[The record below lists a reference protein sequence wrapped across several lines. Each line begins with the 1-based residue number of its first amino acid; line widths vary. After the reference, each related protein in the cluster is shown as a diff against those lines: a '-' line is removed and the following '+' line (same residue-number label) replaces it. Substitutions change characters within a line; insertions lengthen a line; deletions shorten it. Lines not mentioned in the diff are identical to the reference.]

1 MSDFANK
8 LTKGSLLA
16 KNTLYSLIGY
26 AIPIFVAIFSIPIL
40 IDSLGVD
47 GFGILSIAWMIT
59 GYFSLLDFGVGRAL
73 TKLISEK
80 LGTEST
86 QGISSLVWSAL
97 FLTLIIGL
105 IGSLLLCLIAP
116 FLVNDVFKIPPT
128 LLSDVEF
135 SFYILAISIPIVIST
150 VALRGILESYQRFD
164 IINMIRIPMGSLT
177 FLGPIFVTTFS
188 NQLSHIVSALVIA
201 RLIECFLNLYFCNQI
216 IANLFKDI
224 AFKISN
230 IKKILNLGGWIAISN
245 IIGSLLVYLDRF
257 LIGSIISIGAVSY
270 YAVSLELIQRIML
283 IPGAIVGVL
292 FPALGAV
299 ILSNPERAIS
309 LFIGGVKYTFLC
321 VFPII
326 LIIFIFAQEGLAI
339 WIDYEFSLKGS
350 TALKLLVIGA
360 MIKSISYF
368 PFAVLH
374 AAGRPDLTAKLNL
387 IETPIYA
394 FIAWVLITNYGI
406 EGAAIAWLIL
416 AIFDTSILFLITGK
430 VLNIK
435 LLSPKIILNI
445 FIIILLILAANQLAG
460 SLFIKLIYCL
470 TSLLLFMVYAWFNVL
485 NSDEKTFLKSWLS

>member
-1 MSDFANK
+1 MSELANK

-26 AIPIFVAIFSIPIL
+26 AIPIFVAILSIPIL
-40 IDSLGVD
+40 INSLGID

-80 LGTEST
+80 LGNEST

-116 FLVNDVFKIPPT
+116 FLVNDIFKIPPT
-128 LLSDVEF
+128 LLSDVEV
-135 SFYILAISIPIVIST
+135 SFYILAISIPIVISA
-150 VALRGILESYQRFD
+150 VALRGTLESYQRFD

-177 FLGPIFVTTFS
+177 FLGPIFVTIFS
-188 NQLSHIVSALVIA
+188 NQLSHIVSALVIVRA
-201 RLIECFLNLYFCNQI
+201 IECFLNFYFCARI
-216 IANLFKDI
+216 IPNLFRDI
-224 AFKISN
+224 TFKISN
-230 IKKILNLGGWIAISN
+230 IKNILNLGGWIAVSN

-299 ILSNPERAIS
+299 ILSNRDKAIS
-309 LFIGGVKYTFLC
+309 LFMGGIKYTFLC

-350 TALKLLVIGA
+350 PALKLLIIGA
-360 MIKSISYF
+360 LVKSISYF

-374 AAGRPDLTAKLNL
+374 AAGRPDLTAKLN
-387 IETPIYA
+387 IVETPIYA
-394 FIAWVLITNYGI
+394 FLAWVLITNYGI
-406 EGAAIAWLIL
+406 EGAAISWLIL
-416 AIFDTSILFLITGK
+416 AIFDTSILFFIAGK

-435 LLSPKIILNI
+435 PLSFKMILNI
-445 FIIILLILAANQLAG
+445 FIMILLILAAHLLSG
-460 SLFIKLIYCL
+460 SLFVKLIYCL
-470 TSLLLFMVYAWFNVL
+470 TSLLLFIVYAWFKVL
-485 NSDEKTFLKSWLS
+485 NSNEKKFLKSWLN